1 MMKPPQNATPD
12 RAFEY
17 HSGGSLETLVA
28 ETVGHPRRRIVLAHL
43 IEQQRPVLLD
53 DLAVVVARREYDSP
67 SDEDVEEVL
76 TTLYH
81 QHLPKLA
88 AAHIV
93 EYDGEG
99 DWISVELT
107 KEATPLRAS
116 LEASL
121 NEDVTEYYTT

>member
-1 MMKPPQNATPD
+1 MMKPSQDATPD

-17 HSGGSLETLVA
+17 LSGGSLETLVA
-28 ETVGHPRRRIVLAHL
+28 DAVGHPRRRAVLAHL
-43 IEQQRPVLLD
+43 TEQQRPVLLE
-53 DLAVVVARREYDSP
+53 DLAAAVARREYDSP
-67 SDEDVEEVL
+67 SDEDVKEVL

-88 AAHIV
+88 AADIV

-107 KEATPLRAS
+107 EEATPLKAS

-121 NEDVTEYYTT
+121 GENVTEYYTT